1 MSKTCEICGKHPMSG
16 KTISHAHNVNNRIF
30 YPNLRTIKQ
39 VIDGTPQR
47 IKICMKC
54 LKAMAKS

>member
-1 MSKTCEICGKHPMSG
+1 MAKTSEVCGKHPRSG

-39 VIDGTPQR
+39 VVNGTSKR
-47 IKICMKC
+47 TKICMKC
-54 LKAMAKS
+54 LKATAKT